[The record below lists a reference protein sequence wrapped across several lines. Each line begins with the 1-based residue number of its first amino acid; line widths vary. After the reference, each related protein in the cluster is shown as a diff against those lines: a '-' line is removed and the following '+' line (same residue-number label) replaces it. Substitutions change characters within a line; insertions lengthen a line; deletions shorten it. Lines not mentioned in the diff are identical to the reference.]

1 AELRRASGKPE
12 RLARRRELVQTLA
25 GMALAALVWGAASVA
40 AFGAH
45 LPDLATQGRLVTM
58 YSFPN
63 LLGLALLQGGETE
76 WLRLVLSAVLL
87 AAIAWCTVWAYRRR
101 EPLTPAAWATV
112 ALLVTLSW
120 ALPWYVLWLLP
131 LVALAGSVRLR
142 RVALVLG
149 LYFIVAWAPVSSG
162 IFHGLG
168 IHPERTALGK
178 LHQRYVKE
186 LLY

>member
-1 AELRRASGKPE
+1 
-12 RLARRRELVQTLA
+12 VQTLA